1 MFKSSKD
8 DDQVFMVF
16 FGTRNGT
23 EDDTNECTSVFL
35 GILAVAIVMMLFVGL
50 VNDSERRRF
59 QYENV
64 RPVTTFSQF
73 NS

>member
-23 EDDTNECTSVFL
+23 EDNPNECTSVFM

-50 VNDSERRRF
+50 INDSERRRF
-59 QYENV
+59 QYQDV
-64 RPVTTFSQF
+64 RPVNTFSRF
-73 NS
+73 N

>member
-23 EDDTNECTSVFL
+23 EDNPNECTSVFM

-50 VNDSERRRF
+50 INDSERRRF
-59 QYENV
+59 QYQDA
-64 RPVTTFSQF
+64 RPVNTFSRF
-73 NS
+73 N